1 METMGTLVVMLPH
14 PEVRALPAIVARVKR
29 VFDLGADIATI
40 DQHLARDPRLA
51 PLIAEVA
58 GPEVKL
64 IDTGEAVAKQVVR
77 RLAGTPAPAGD
88 TAPRARFWTTGDVQC
103 QWFSGNDILESTF
116 KPDSLK
122 KIDDA
127 TGIATFG
134 GRLG

>member
-1 METMGTLVVMLPH
+1 MTFNGGDV
-14 PEVRALPAIVARVKR
+14 
-29 VFDLGADIATI
+29 
-40 DQHLARDPRLA
+40 
-51 PLIAEVA
+51 
-58 GPEVKL
+58 VKL
-64 IDTGEAVAKQVVR
+64 KSGS
-77 RLAGTPAPAGD
+77 
-88 TAPRARFWTTGDVQC
+88 PRMTVKTVFITDGPTWTTGDVQC